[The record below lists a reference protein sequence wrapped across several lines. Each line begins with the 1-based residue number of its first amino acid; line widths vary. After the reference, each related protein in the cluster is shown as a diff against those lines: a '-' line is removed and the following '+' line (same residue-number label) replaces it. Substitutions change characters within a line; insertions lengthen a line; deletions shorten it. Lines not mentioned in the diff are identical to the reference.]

1 MDRRAFIKSLASATS
16 LIPLSNSDSLASA
29 SYSDPALRLALPTA
43 DQLAWQDLE
52 TGMFIHFAPNTW
64 QDKELDDLAT
74 PLSQINPELLDTDQ
88 WVATAIELGAK
99 YIVFVAKHVGGFC
112 MWQTDTTDYSI
123 GKTSWRGGRGDV
135 LSDLAKSCRKGG
147 LKLGVYI
154 SPRDDKFGAGGG
166 GRCKTI
172 ELQKAYNILYR
183 RQLTE
188 VLSRYGEMV
197 EVFFDGSSVVPVA
210 DILREYAPHSM
221 VGQQGPDATIRG
233 AGNEEGFTPYPAW
246 NSVSAAD
253 AKNGGAT
260 AKHGNPNG
268 TVWLPTEVYVS
279 ILRPD
284 WFWSTTN
291 EHYLLSLETLL
302 DIYYRSNGRGAQ
314 LLLNFPPNRSGLL
327 PAAYRGRAREF
338 GDEIQRRFGRSVAE
352 TSGSGD
358 TITLSLP
365 SRVRIDHVIMQ
376 EDCALGERVRSYR
389 LEAHSEGRWTIVG
402 TGSAI
407 GHKRIQPVDPTV
419 ADAIRLIATERT
431 ARPEIRRLAAFNTG
445 SLPPS
450 TWNAVAPVQS
460 FDEAGV

>member
-1 MDRRAFIKSLASATS
+1 MDRRTFIRSLVSATS
-16 LIPLSNSDSLASA
+16 LSPLSSSGWLARG
-29 SYSDPALRLALPTA
+29 SYSNPTLGFALPTS

-52 TGMFIHFAPNTW
+52 VGMFIHFAPNTW
-64 QDKELDDLAT
+64 QDKELDDLSS

-123 GKTSWRGGRGDV
+123 RKTSWRGGHGDV
-135 LSDLAKSCRKGG
+135 LADLAGSCRKAA

-154 SPRDDKFGAGGG
+154 SPRDDNFGAGGG

-172 ELQKAYNILYR
+172 DKQEAYNVLYR

-197 EVFFDGSSVVPVA
+197 EVWFDGSSVVPVA

-221 VGQQGPDATIRG
+221 VCQHGPDATIRG
-233 AGNEEGFTPYPAW
+233 AGNEEGFALYPAW
-246 NSVSAAD
+246 NSVSVAD
-253 AKNGGAT
+253 VKNGGAT
-260 AKHGNPNG
+260 AMHGDPNG

-291 EHYLLSLETLL
+291 EHYLLSLDTLL
-302 DIYYRSNGRGAQ
+302 GIYYRSNGRGAQ
-314 LLLNFPPNRSGLL
+314 LLLNIPPNRSGLL
-327 PAAYRGRAREF
+327 PAAYRVRAREF
-338 GDEIQRRFGRSVAE
+338 GDEIRRRFGRSVAE

-365 SRVRIDHVIMQ
+365 SSVKIDHVIMQ
-376 EDCALGERVRSYR
+376 EDCTLGERVRRYR
-389 LEAHSEGRWTIVG
+389 LETHSEGRWATLG

-407 GHKRIQPVDPTV
+407 GHKRIQPIDPTV
-419 ADAIRLIATERT
+419 ADAIRLITTERT
-431 ARPEIRRLAAFNTG
+431 ARPEIRRLAAFNTN

-450 TWNAVAPVQS
+450 TWNAVARVPAY
-460 FDEAGV
+460 DEVGV